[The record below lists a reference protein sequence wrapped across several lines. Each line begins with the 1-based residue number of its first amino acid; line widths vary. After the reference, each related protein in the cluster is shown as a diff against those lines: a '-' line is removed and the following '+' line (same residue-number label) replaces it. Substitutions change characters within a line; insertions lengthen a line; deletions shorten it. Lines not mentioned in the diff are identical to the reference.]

1 MWSQFWQSLCVSAE
15 NTQQSHRT
23 VCPEVG
29 VSPMSSI
36 NPFLN
41 ILAHVVNE
49 FSLPPVLSHLGEV
62 DGSAPLNDLSV
73 SPSPPSA

>member
-1 MWSQFWQSLCVSAE
+1 ML
-15 NTQQSHRT
+15 
-23 VCPEVG
+23 
-29 VSPMSSI
+29 VSPVSSI

-49 FSLPPVLSHLGEV
+49 FCLSELLSHLAEM
-62 DGSAPLNDLSV
+62 DGSAPLDDLSV